1 MKRKSNKKYI
11 QFWKDLWKLITP
23 SQKQAKTIFLLILL
37 FEGVKLIS
45 PYILKIIIDSLT
57 NFETAE
63 LGPILIWLGLYFLTI
78 EFNSFVIFFRDKKIF
93 KVLIDVEYYL
103 EIEAQKKLV
112 FLSLSYHEKE
122 NTGNNECRTEIY

>member
-103 EIEAQKKLV
+103 EIEAQK
-112 FLSLSYHEKE
+112 
-122 NTGNNECRTEIY
+122 